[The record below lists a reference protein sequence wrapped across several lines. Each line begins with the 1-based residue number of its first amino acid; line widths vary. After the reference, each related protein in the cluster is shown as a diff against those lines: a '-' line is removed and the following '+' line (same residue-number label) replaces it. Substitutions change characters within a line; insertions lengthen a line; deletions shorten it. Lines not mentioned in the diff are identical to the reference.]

1 MDRLKSEKTTQTAI
15 LAMETLNKAIEVD
28 KGYEEKFL
36 RNHLTEIFRSNTIME
51 LVDRLKKV
59 RNMIDEL
66 EDIPQKIS
74 IKSGTELFLRFTT
87 LRVQNILHSES
98 DIGKIKKELGTV
110 FQFI

>member
-1 MDRLKSEKTTQTAI
+1 
-15 LAMETLNKAIEVD
+15 
-28 KGYEEKFL
+28 
-36 RNHLTEIFRSNTIME
+36 ME

-98 DIGKIKKELGTV
+98 DIGKIKKELGICCKNKR
-110 FQFI
+110 FWNALGDSIDLLFFKMFL

>member
-1 MDRLKSEKTTQTAI
+1 MKVE
-15 LAMETLNKAIEVD
+15 
-28 KGYEEKFL
+28 YF
-36 RNHLTEIFRSNTIME
+36 RNDLMGIFSSNTIME

-110 FQFI
+110 FHFIKFSPSFKLL